1 MPTGAGRSAN
11 AIDKRLARTLRRLGG
26 KKTIRTERD
35 LRKAIRDA
43 NADYTAAASF
53 PFTRLPNTPT
63 RIRRAIAALRR
74 ST

>member
-1 MPTGAGRSAN
+1 MPTGSGRSAN
-11 AIDKRLARTLRRLGG
+11 AIDKRLARTLRALGA
-26 KKTIRTERD
+26 KKTLRSERD
-35 LRKAIRDA
+35 IRKAIRDA

-53 PFTRLPNTPT
+53 PLSRNPNTAT